1 MASNINSVTVAGRL
15 TRDPEL
21 KHLPSGDPVA
31 EFGLAVNRSRKVNE
45 EWVEEV
51 SFFDVSSF
59 KRAENIVTK
68 LQKGD
73 SVVVLGELR
82 QRTWEAEDGTK
93 REKVSIVANSME
105 AEGFYRKATETS
117 GGAETVSEADLA
129 PAGASAQTDDIP
141 F

>member
-1 MASNINSVTVAGRL
+1 MASNINVVVLAGRL

-21 KHLPSGDPVA
+21 KHLPNGTAVA
-31 EFGLAVNRSRKVNE
+31 EMGLAVNRSRKVEE

-51 SFFDVSSF
+51 SFFDLSF
-59 KRAENIVTK
+59 YGRSGENAARK

-73 SVVVLGELR
+73 AVSVKGSLR

-93 REKVSIVANSME
+93 REKVSVNVESME
-105 AEGFYRKATETS
+105 GEGFFRPASENS
-117 GGAETVSEADLA
+117 EPVGAVA
-129 PAGASAQTDDIP
+129 ASQDDIP